1 MSNECRFKNAICH
14 ACGNKGHIKP
24 VCKSNP
30 AARFVEETGSTV
42 SSEVTQNPN
51 VSDDV
56 GLGMFNILVTSANT
70 NRCEPY
76 SVEMSL
82 QGANVTFEID
92 TGSTRTLVNESVYQQ
107 YVSKCRLQNVN
118 VNLKCYNGET
128 IPLLGQTNVSV
139 SYNGKVFNLPLLVVK
154 GNKPSLL
161 GRDWLNII
169 KLDW

>member
-1 MSNECRFKNAICH
+1 MVDLSKVKSVYIVEAKITCQMNVDSKMLFVMH
-14 ACGNKGHIKP
+14 VVIK
-24 VCKSNP
+24 VILNLCANQILLQL
-30 AARFVEETGSTV
+30 RFVEETGSTV

-56 GLGMFNILVTSANT
+56 GLGMFNITSANT

-107 YVSKCRLQNVN
+107 YLSKCKLQNVN
-118 VNLKCYNGET
+118 VNLKCYNGKRYLCWAKQMFRCLTMEMCST
-128 IPLLGQTNVSV
+128 
-139 SYNGKVFNLPLLVVK
+139 YHC
-154 GNKPSLL
+154 
-161 GRDWLNII
+161 
-169 KLDW
+169 

>member
-1 MSNECRFKNAICH
+1 MRDVRTTDRHTTAHQVSEQPSKPKNSFKGNPKSKSSRKEENGRSKQSQKCIHCGCKNHVSNECRFKNAICH

-30 AARFVEETGSTV
+30 AAKFVEETV
-42 SSEVTQNPN
+42 SSVSSDVTQNPN

-56 GLGMFNILVTSANT
+56 GLGMFNITTANT
-70 NRCEPY
+70 NRCDPY

-107 YVSKCRLQNVN
+107 YL
-118 VNLKCYNGET
+118 
-128 IPLLGQTNVSV
+128 
-139 SYNGKVFNLPLLVVK
+139 
-154 GNKPSLL
+154 
-161 GRDWLNII
+161 
-169 KLDW
+169 